1 MDELFPIF
9 FYFFL
14 FILASAA
21 LIFAVH
27 YIFEKVVIIS
37 CILILQI
44 IVSILVVSLCENY
57 PCSTLFD
64 VKTLVETVPI
74 YIKSI
79 NFEHFINKIKG

>member
-1 MDELFPIF
+1 MDDLFPLF

-21 LIFAVH
+21 LIFAIH
-27 YIFEKVVIIS
+27 YIFEKIVVIS

-57 PCSTLFD
+57 PCSTLVD
-64 VKTLVETVPI
+64 IKTLVETVPI
-74 YIKSI
+74 YIKQI
-79 NFEHFINKIKG
+79 KRQNFELFY